1 MLFYAML
8 AALCDDDRSFVTEI
22 YECHKNKIYAIAIG
36 ILHNEHDAGEAPQET
51 MIQIINNIDAFRE
64 SNKDELKNKLMI
76 LTNTIARN
84 VAINI
89 YRRKQTK
96 QKYEGDMFYK
106 SDDDDILPLDVE
118 DTSSNTEETVISNEE
133 YRHVRDAL
141 LRISSDL
148 ADAVNLV
155 YYCGLPCSEAA
166 KLVGISDSAMR
177 NRIFQAKKKLR
188 EILRE
193 EFGE

>member
-1 MLFYAML
+1 ML
-8 AALCDDDRSFVTEI
+8 AALCDDDRSLVTEI
-22 YECHKNKIYAIAIG
+22 YECHKSRIYAIAIG
-36 ILHNEHDAGEAPQET
+36 ILHNEHDAGEALQET

-155 YYCGLPCSEAA
+155 YYCGLSCAEAA

>member
-1 MLFYAML
+1 ML
-8 AALCDDDRSFVTEI
+8 AALCDDDRSFVAEI

-36 ILHNEHDAGEAPQET
+36 ILHNEHDAGEALQET

-64 SNKDELKNKLMI
+64 SNKDELKNRLMI

-96 QKYEGDMFYK
+96 QKYEGEMFYK

-155 YYCGLPCSEAA
+155 YYCGLSCAEAA